1 MFGKVSIRLRK
12 FITNKSITV
21 SLALFSIVNII
32 LEVYKIV
39 QFAMLNRKFQLSIPI
54 VVLSIDI
61 VGNLRTFLALSIKWS
76 LTAHQ

>member
-61 VGNLRTFLALSIKWS
+61 VGNLRTFLALSIK
-76 LTAHQ
+76 